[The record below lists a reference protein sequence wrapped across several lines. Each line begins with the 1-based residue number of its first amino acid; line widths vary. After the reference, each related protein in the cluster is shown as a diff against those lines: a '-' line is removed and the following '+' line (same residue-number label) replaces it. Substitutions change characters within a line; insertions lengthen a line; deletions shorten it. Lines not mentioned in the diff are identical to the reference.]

1 MNLEAQLTALKT
13 QNRNLPLSERA
24 TLSCGLAKQLEKIGK
39 YELAYEALYEFWPN
53 RDESPHV
60 DGLDET
66 QTAEVLLRI
75 GAIAGWLGSTDQ
87 TAGGQET
94 AKNILTRSIEIFERL
109 QTADRVAEARGDL
122 AICYHR
128 EGAWDEARVQLR
140 TALDILPEG
149 NDDLEAILLIRAGI
163 IEERTR
169 RLNDALKFYERAA
182 PLVEL
187 SQDHAIKGSY
197 HFAYGL
203 VLKRLSTPEN
213 REDYLDRA
221 LIEYAASSF
230 HYEQAG
236 NELALARVELNLGCL
251 FLKAERY
258 RQAHEHLDIART
270 LFLKLKD
277 AATAAQVDDTRARTL
292 LAQGHAAEAERIAR
306 YAVRVLERGGQQALL
321 AEGLATQ
328 GVALARLGNHVRAKV
343 LLERAIEVAETVGDL
358 ERAGRAKLSIIEEF
372 GDKISGKEL
381 ITIYRSAIDLLKAS
395 QDPGTGKRLIACA
408 DALLATLGRLELQ
421 DQKAEEQTWEGF
433 SLKQH
438 VRNGERAV
446 IERALREAGGS
457 VTHAAHLLGFK
468 HHQSLIS
475 LINSRHKELLKTR
488 SKVRKRRRHLFSA
501 PKKSKKGAAQE
512 VAKTASSKV
521 SVLHVEDN
529 QAVARTVQ
537 DTLGVEGMNADFCL
551 SGATA
556 LEILKSDAPYD
567 LIILDND
574 LPGLGGL
581 ELVLHIRS
589 IPHRRNT
596 PVIMLSGDDCEAAA
610 WRAGVNDFLRKPEGV
625 DQLSSRIKRLLAQRR
640 ERKERDDRR
649 R

>member
-13 QNRNLPLSERA
+13 QNRDLPLADRA
-24 TLSCGLAKQLEKIGK
+24 AVCCSLAKQFEKLGK
-39 YELAYEALYEFWPN
+39 YELAYEALGEFWPDRN
-53 RDESPHV
+53 ESPTL
-60 DGLDET
+60 GSLDEI
-66 QTAEVLLRI
+66 QKAELLLRI

-87 TAGGQET
+87 IAGGQET
-94 AKNILTRSIEIFERL
+94 AKNILTRSIDIFEGLGTVERIS
-109 QTADRVAEARGDL
+109 EARSDL
-122 AICYHR
+122 ALCYYR
-128 EGAWDEARVQLR
+128 EGSFDEARVQLR

-149 NDDLEAILLIRAGI
+149 NDDLEAIVLIRAGI

-169 RLNDALKFYERAA
+169 RFKDALHFYKRAA
-182 PLVEL
+182 PLAER
-187 SQDHAIKGSY
+187 SEDHALKGSF
-197 HFAYGL
+197 HFQYAH
-203 VLKRLSTPEN
+203 VLGWLAAPEN
-213 REDYLDRA
+213 RQDYLDQA

-236 NELALARVELNLGCL
+236 NELALARVELNLGFL
-251 FLKAERY
+251 FFKVGRY
-258 RQAHEHLDIART
+258 GQAHEHLNLART

-306 YAVRVLERGGQQALL
+306 SAVRVLERGGQQALL
-321 AEGLATQ
+321 AEALTTQ
-328 GVALARLGNHVRAKV
+328 GVALARLGNHVRAKA
-343 LLERAIEVAETVGDL
+343 LLERAIEIAETVGDL
-358 ERAGRAKLSIIEEF
+358 EGAGRAKLSIIEEF
-372 GDKISGKEL
+372 TDTISGKEL

-408 DALLATLGRLELQ
+408 DALLATLGRLELH
-421 DQKAEEQTWEGF
+421 DEKVEDQTWEGF
-433 SLKQH
+433 SLRQH

-446 IERALREAGGS
+446 IERALRDAGGS

-475 LINSRHKELLKTR
+475 LINTRHKELLKTR
-488 SKVRKRRRHLFSA
+488 SKVRKRRRHLFSP
-501 PKKSKKGAAQE
+501 PKKTKKRSVQE
-512 VAKTASSKV
+512 VTKPASSQI

-529 QAVARTVQ
+529 KAVARLIQ
-537 DTLGVEGMNADFCL
+537 ETLGDEGMHVDSCL
-551 SGATA
+551 SGTTA
-556 LEILKSDAPYD
+556 LEILRSDAPYD

-589 IPHRRNT
+589 IPHRRKT

-610 WRAGVNDFLRKPEGV
+610 WRAGVNEFLRKPEGV
-625 DQLSSRIKRLLAQRR
+625 DQVPSTIKRLLEQR
-640 ERKERDDRR
+640 KQ
-649 R
+649 

>member
-13 QNRNLPLSERA
+13 QNRDLPLAERA
-24 TLSCGLAKQLEKIGK
+24 TLSCHLAKQLEKIGK
-39 YELAYEALYEFWPN
+39 YELAYEALSEFWPN
-53 RDESPHV
+53 RDDSPHL

-66 QTAEVLLRI
+66 QKAEVLLRI

-109 QTADRVAEARGDL
+109 EKADRLAEARGDL

-128 EGAWDEARVQLR
+128 EGAFDEARVQLR
-140 TALDILPEG
+140 TALQILPER
-149 NDDLEAILLIRAGI
+149 NNDLEAILLIRAGI
-163 IEERTR
+163 IEERAR
-169 RLNDALKFYERAA
+169 RLNDALKFYEQAA
-182 PLVEL
+182 PLVER
-187 SQDHAIKGSY
+187 SNDHAIKGSY

-236 NELALARVELNLGCL
+236 NEVALARVELNLGCL
-251 FLKAERY
+251 FFKAERY
-258 RQAHEHLDIART
+258 RQAHEHLDIARH
-270 LFLKLKD
+270 LFVRLKD

-292 LAQGHAAEAERIAR
+292 LAQGHAADAERIAR

-321 AEGLATQ
+321 AEGLTTQ
-328 GVALARLGNHVRAKV
+328 GVALARLGNHVRAKA
-343 LLERAIEVAETVGDL
+343 LLERAIVVAETVGDL
-358 ERAGRAKLSIIEEF
+358 EGAGRAKLSIIEEF
-372 GDKISGKEL
+372 RDAISGKEL

-408 DALLATLGRLELQ
+408 DGLLETLGRLELQ
-421 DQKAEEQTWEGF
+421 DQKVEEQTWEGF

-446 IERALREAGGS
+446 IERALRDAGGS

-475 LINSRHKELLKTR
+475 LINSRHKELLKSR
-488 SKVRKRRRHLFSA
+488 STVRKRRRHLFSP
-501 PKKSKKGAAQE
+501 PKKT
-512 VAKTASSKV
+512 KTVVEEKTKPTATSQISI
-521 SVLHVEDN
+521 LHVEDN
-529 QAVARTVQ
+529 KAVARLIQ
-537 DTLGVEGMNADFCL
+537 DTLSVEDMHVDSCL
-551 SGATA
+551 SGTTA
-556 LEILKSDAPYD
+556 LEIIRSDAPYD
-567 LIILDND
+567 LIIVDND

-596 PVIMLSGDDCEAAA
+596 PVIMLSGDDCAAAA
-610 WRAGVNDFLRKPEGV
+610 WRAGVNDFLRKPEAV
-625 DQLSSRIKRLLAQRR
+625 DQVGAAIKRLLDQ
-640 ERKERDDRR
+640 RKERSNA
-649 R
+649 